1 MTKKIIMSLTFLAL
15 AGCFGPSN
23 YFMLTGPTHIEAYQT
38 KRLPTIGVEQIT
50 IPEYMQQ
57 GKIAVQ
63 LSPTQI
69 NYSDSSVWA
78 EEMDASLTK
87 QLISVIQK
95 SFNHPNVYA
104 YPWDLSQQAGVKIK
118 VSISKF
124 IAYGDNVY
132 LDANWEILDLKR
144 GRRYSR
150 LFSTKVPSGKDTAS
164 VVASMNAAFEELSES
179 IVREIARKF

>member
-1 MTKKIIMSLTFLAL
+1 MIKKIMMSLTFLVL
-15 AGCFGPSN
+15 AGCLGPSN
-23 YFMLTGPTHIEAYQT
+23 YFMLTGPSHVEAFPA
-38 KRLPTIGVEQIT
+38 RHLPTIGVENIS

-69 NYSDSSVWA
+69 EYSDSSMWA
-78 EEMDASLTK
+78 EEMDTSLTK
-87 QLISVIQK
+87 QLISIIQK
-95 SFNHPNVYA
+95 SFNHANVYA
-104 YPWDLSQQAGVKIK
+104 YPWDFSKQAGMKIK

-124 IAYGDNVY
+124 IAYGESVY

-150 LFSTKVPSGKDTAS
+150 LFSIKVPSGRNTAS
-164 VVASMNAAFEELSES
+164 VVASMNVAFEKLSES
-179 IVREIARKF
+179 IVREIARRF